1 MCHWVR
7 GVENWMGFALQVK
20 GATRFNQGTAG
31 IVCFI
36 QVNLFEVREIQ
47 TNANSPRNQKVSFMI
62 LTLVLPPDS
71 QNPQDFTSEGGITCN
86 VNLLGC
92 TIGDGVQAP
101 AKKLSL
107 SGVYPPFTSV
117 KSTGC
122 HSSGVDIMQNF
133 ASKIHRWPL
142 QVPLC
147 AANT

>member
-1 MCHWVR
+1 
-7 GVENWMGFALQVK
+7 MGFALQVK

-101 AKKLSL
+101 TEKLSL
-107 SGVYPPFTSV
+107 SGMYPPFTSV

-133 ASKIHRWPL
+133 ASKIHR
-142 QVPLC
+142 
-147 AANT
+147 